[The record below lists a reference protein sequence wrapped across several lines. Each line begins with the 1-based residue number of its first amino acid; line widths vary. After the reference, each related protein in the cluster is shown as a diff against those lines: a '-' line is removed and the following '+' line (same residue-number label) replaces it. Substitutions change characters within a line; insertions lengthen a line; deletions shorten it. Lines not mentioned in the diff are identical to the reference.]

1 MAPAKCRPSTA
12 EAQLDEAP
20 VAEAEHK
27 ENPAQWKG
35 KEAQPAGNQDSKNK
49 LSRKLMQLSLRFQET
64 SCSGRNPSFLCL
76 EGHMANKI
84 LIPLQSLIS
93 CVLDP
98 LANRQA
104 VMGAPVCLEGST
116 ICCALVA
123 VAQAGE

>member
-1 MAPAKCRPSTA
+1 
-12 EAQLDEAP
+12 
-20 VAEAEHK
+20 
-27 ENPAQWKG
+27 
-35 KEAQPAGNQDSKNK
+35 
-49 LSRKLMQLSLRFQET
+49 
-64 SCSGRNPSFLCL
+64 
-76 EGHMANKI
+76 MANKI

>member
-1 MAPAKCRPSTA
+1 
-12 EAQLDEAP
+12 
-20 VAEAEHK
+20 
-27 ENPAQWKG
+27 
-35 KEAQPAGNQDSKNK
+35 
-49 LSRKLMQLSLRFQET
+49 
-64 SCSGRNPSFLCL
+64 
-76 EGHMANKI
+76 MANKI

-123 VAQAGE
+123 VGQADGGSSILNLCGKDQANENGEPRSGI

>member
-1 MAPAKCRPSTA
+1 
-12 EAQLDEAP
+12 
-20 VAEAEHK
+20 
-27 ENPAQWKG
+27 
-35 KEAQPAGNQDSKNK
+35 
-49 LSRKLMQLSLRFQET
+49 MQLRFQKT
-64 SCSGRNPSFLCL
+64 SGWGRKYSLL
-76 EGHMANKI
+76 WMEGHMANKI

-123 VAQAGE
+123 VTLVGGGSSVLNLLYAKDQANGNCEHRSRI

>member
-1 MAPAKCRPSTA
+1 
-12 EAQLDEAP
+12 
-20 VAEAEHK
+20 
-27 ENPAQWKG
+27 
-35 KEAQPAGNQDSKNK
+35 
-49 LSRKLMQLSLRFQET
+49 
-64 SCSGRNPSFLCL
+64 
-76 EGHMANKI
+76 MANKI

-123 VAQAGE
+123 VAQAGERSSVFNLLCAKNQANENCEHRSGI